1 MNNNIESV
9 IPLHVLA
16 SSKHMM
22 TAISTS
28 SGTVAVGIAHDRVV
42 TVDSSSIWCIIIY
55 INNYVAVYVIC
66 LVITFT

>member
-1 MNNNIESV
+1 MNNNIRSV
-9 IPLHVLA
+9 IPLHVLV

-28 SGTVAVGIAHDRVV
+28 SGTVAIGIAHDRVV
-42 TVDSSSIWCIIIY
+42 TVNSSSIWCS
-55 INNYVAVYVIC
+55 NNYVAVYVIC